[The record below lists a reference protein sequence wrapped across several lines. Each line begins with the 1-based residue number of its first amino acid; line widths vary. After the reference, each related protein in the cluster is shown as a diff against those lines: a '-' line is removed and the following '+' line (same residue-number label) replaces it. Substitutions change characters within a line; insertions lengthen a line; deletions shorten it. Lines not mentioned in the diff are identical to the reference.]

1 MTMDVLITIIASF
14 VMILQNIMAIL
25 ILQFYNRQAGPVSFW
40 RAIKKAVGNPVI
52 LSALVN
58 K

>member
-1 MTMDVLITIIASF
+1 MDVLITIIASF